1 MSGKALGGHDGG
13 HSIEMEVEE
22 EEEEGKNKATGR
34 P

>member
-22 EEEEGKNKATGR
+22 EGKNKAMGR